1 MKEIS
6 NAELRF
12 VVNEIDKSHGRPKKY
27 QKEIP
32 ETVKK
37 GRRKSGIDIWNIVS
51 HQKIFRKVYKI
62 YVY

>member
-6 NAELRF
+6 NAELRS

-27 QKEIP
+27 QKEIS

>member
-27 QKEIP
+27 QKEIR
-32 ETVKK
+32 EKVKK

-51 HQKIFRKVYKI
+51 HQKTFRKVYKI